1 MQQLVLLLLVT
12 LLQAVEA
19 QTGRG
24 SFFGA
29 SISGFI
35 IAMVV
40 LASFL
45 LIGIYVCAC
54 LKKPAQIEVSQAE
67 P

>member
-1 MQQLVLLLLVT
+1 MQQLLLLLLIT

-19 QTGRG
+19 QSSKG

-40 LASFL
+40 LTIFL
-45 LIGIYVCAC
+45 LIGIYAC
-54 LKKPAQIEVSQAE
+54 VFLKKPAQIEVSQPDA
-67 P
+67 